1 VEFRIEPTPLS
12 KRRSRRIL
20 AATGAIVVA
29 VAIVIG
35 VLASGDARPIATV
48 ASATATPASPAA
60 RSPSAPPLPS
70 ASAVARTGPA
80 PRVVCHD
87 VSAKRCTAISQA
99 ALKVADDPALPWP
112 TRIDVWD
119 SLLCG
124 STFDCPPDRL
134 TGRQVAGSAIVLGE
148 TVGVWVNVVEPAGGT
163 DSATF
168 DAWVIRSGP
177 VG

>member
-1 VEFRIEPTPLS
+1 MEFRIEPTPLS

-20 AATGAIVVA
+20 AVTGAIA
-29 VAIVIG
+29 VGLSIVIG
-35 VLASGDARPIATV
+35 ALASGNARPIATV
-48 ASATATPASPAA
+48 VSATATPASQAA
-60 RSPSAPPLPS
+60 RSPSAPPLLS

-87 VSAKRCTAISQA
+87 VTEARCTAISQA
-99 ALKVADDPALPWP
+99 ALRVADDPALPWP
-112 TRIDVWD
+112 TRIDVWA

-124 STFDCPPDRL
+124 STFDCPPDRM
-134 TGRQVAGSAIVLGE
+134 TGRQVAGSAIVLGP
-148 TVGVWVNVVEPAGGT
+148 TVGVWVNLVEPAGGT
-163 DSATF
+163 DSASF